1 MSRYVLFSLIIIEGL
16 IVSIITDNLAI
27 FFFNL
32 FFLSA
37 GFLIIKLMMNEKR
50 NLAYTLFAVFYLISF
65 TYTVTTDM
73 IFVSNPYTDY
83 FATPDSSDFYLRSE
97 QISENN
103 SIYGMFSESKDRFT
117 SYAGFITTL
126 AILFSLSDKIDA
138 PHSIIMK
145 LLSVFSG
152 AMITVLTFFMLLNIV
167 YKKGAFAS
175 ALTFGLCSPIFIQSS
190 VILRDIN
197 IALIFTVMFY
207 ILVEHRRNVFG
218 TILTTL
224 LVYIAYL
231 FRPEHG
237 LFSLIFLFFN
247 LYYYSSEKSFTKYI
261 YGTFSLVLLIFLIS
275 QFEAEE
281 QFDETT
287 GYYNEWNQERAF
299 SKGQEESL
307 GLAIYRLPAIIRV
320 PMASAFSQLMP
331 LPVWAPAIEDSF
343 MITQSISGFF
353 WYFVW
358 CFIFFGLINKKY
370 EDYPKKYLYPL
381 IISILLIIIA
391 SSEVAPRRVMAGYP
405 MLFCFSAYSF
415 YSFNKYQKTK
425 IIIFSFFIYLF
436 LHLTYL
442 FIKV

>member
-1 MSRYVLFSLIIIEGL
+1 MSKYTLFSLIIIEGL

-65 TYTVTTDM
+65 TYAVTTD
-73 IFVSNPYTDY
+73 IVFVSNPYADY
-83 FATPDSSDFYLRSE
+83 FATPDSTNFYLNAE
-97 QISENN
+97 VISENN
-103 SIYGMFSESKDRFT
+103 SIYEMFSESKDRFT
-117 SYAGFITTL
+117 SSSGFITTL
-126 AILFSLSDKIDA
+126 AILFRLSDKIDA

-152 AMITVLTFFMLLNIV
+152 AMITVLTFFMLLNIIN
-167 YKKGAFAS
+167 KKRAFVS

-197 IALIFTVMFY
+197 IALFFTVMFY
-207 ILVEHRRNVFG
+207 ILIEHRRNVFG
-218 TILTTL
+218 TILTAL

-247 LYYYSSEKSFTKYI
+247 LYYYSNDKSFTKYI
-261 YGTFSLVLLIFLIS
+261 YGTLSLILLIFLMS

-287 GYYNEWNQERAF
+287 GDYTEWNEERAS
-299 SKGQEESL
+299 SKGQESSL
-307 GLAIYRLPAIIRV
+307 GLAIYRLPTVLRV
-320 PMASAFSQLMP
+320 PAASAFSQLMP
-331 LPVWAPAIEDSF
+331 LPVWAPTIEDPF
-343 MITQSISGFF
+343 RITQSIYGFF

-370 EDYPKKYLYPL
+370 EDYPKIYLYPS
-381 IISILLIIIA
+381 IISILLIIVA

-405 MLFCFSAYSF
+405 ILF
-415 YSFNKYQKTK
+415 
-425 IIIFSFFIYLF
+425 
-436 LHLTYL
+436 
-442 FIKV
+442 